1 MHPTGTVDSI
11 LQHKGHE
18 VWSVT
23 PSHTVFE
30 AIQLMADKNV
40 GALLVVEEGRPVG
53 VVSERDYARKV
64 ALQGKHSRETTVRD
78 ITSGRLITV
87 TRGQTIADCM
97 RLMTEH
103 RIRHLPVVEAGAIL
117 GLISIGDLVNWIISS
132 QNATIDQL
140 RSYISGEY
148 PN

>member
-1 MHPTGTVDSI
+1 MHPIGTVDSI
-11 LQHKGHE
+11 LQHKGRE

-23 PSHTVFE
+23 PDHTVFE
-30 AIQLMADKNV
+30 AIRLMAEKNV

-64 ALQGKHSRETTVRD
+64 ALQGKHSRETIVRD
-78 ITSGRLITV
+78 IISGRLITV
-87 TRGQTIADCM
+87 TRGQTVADCM

>member
-11 LQHKGHE
+11 LQHKGHQ

-23 PSHTVFE
+23 PDHTVFE

-64 ALQGKHSRETTVRD
+64 ALQGKHSRETVVRD
-78 ITSGRLITV
+78 VTSGRLITV
-87 TRGQTIADCM
+87 TRGQTVADCM

-103 RIRHLPVVEAGAIL
+103 RIRHLPVVEEGAIL
-117 GLISIGDLVNWIISS
+117 GLISIGDLVNWIINS